1 MNSFIFF
8 FMIYEVARYT
18 RYQTYRQHKDDTME
32 IYMMEGSL
40 FDSAE

>member
-1 MNSFIFF
+1 
-8 FMIYEVARYT
+8 MIYEVARYT